1 LSDYFDDKDPRE
13 LKQRILYVTI
23 LVVIIFFG
31 LAVRFWSLQALHG
44 THFKELSENN
54 RIRTL
59 KSVAPR
65 GIIYDRTG
73 IMLADNRPGFDLYIV
88 PEDVTDW
95 NATKKLL
102 GSLIALDAKSIDKK
116 LEKAKS
122 RPKFQPIKLKEDLS
136 WEETV
141 KVESYKFEIEGIFLE
156 VAPKRR
162 YLFKES
168 IAHVLGYLGEVNER
182 ELKKLKAKGYTSG
195 DQIGRYGLEKS
206 YETMLKGKSG
216 KKEVEVDAV
225 GRKIKVVNW
234 SPPYPGND
242 LTLTIDLKTQQAAW
256 EAMRDVAGAA
266 IAIEPSTGRILAMLS
281 TPSFDPN
288 LLSSGITNVQWREL
302 INNPLDILTNRAIQG
317 LYPPASTFKPLHA
330 IAALEEGELTPE
342 TIIHSGPSFWFGGRE
357 YRDWK
362 RGGHGKINV
371 HRAIVESSDT
381 FFYQVALK
389 LGVDRLAEY
398 SKKFGLG
405 KKTGIR
411 LQNEK
416 AGLVPSV
423 EWKRKTYNKKWYLG
437 ETINAGVG
445 QGYLLTTPLQLLNAY
460 VAIANGGT
468 LYRPQLVAEVHS
480 PTGKSIKN
488 FIPEVLSMT
497 ETSPDTFERVR
508 RALLGVVEEEGGTA
522 RGLRWSKLGIA
533 GKTGTAQVVRLGKVR
548 PEKLE
553 DVQYKFRDHAWFA
566 GFAPYDNPKIVVV
579 VLVEHGGFGSVAAA
593 PVAQKMFKAYLEQ
606 LKPEDATIEP

>member
-1 LSDYFDDKDPRE
+1 MSDYFDDKDPRE

-23 LVVIIFFG
+23 LVVILFSG
-31 LAVRFWSLQALHG
+31 LAIRFWSLQALHG

-73 IMLADNRPGFDLYIV
+73 AKLADNRPGFDLYIV

-95 NATKKLL
+95 SATKKLL
-102 GSLIALDAKSIDKK
+102 GNLIALDAKSIDKK
-116 LEKAKS
+116 LEKAKA
-122 RPKFQPIKLKEDLS
+122 RPKFQPIRLKEDLS

-156 VAPKRR
+156 VAPKRQ
-162 YLFKES
+162 YLYNES

-182 ELKKLKAKGYTSG
+182 ELKRLKEKGYTSG
-195 DQIGRYGLEKS
+195 DLIGRYGLEKS
-206 YETMLKGKSG
+206 YETELKGKSG
-216 KKEVEVDAV
+216 IKEVEVDAV

-242 LTLTIDLKTQQAAW
+242 LALTIDLKTQQAAW
-256 EAMRDVAGAA
+256 EAMKEVAGAA
-266 IAIEPSTGRILAMLS
+266 IAIEPSSGRVLAMLS

-288 LLSSGITNVQWREL
+288 LLSSGITNEQWKEL
-302 INNPLDILTNRAIQG
+302 IENPLDILTNRAIQG
-317 LYPPASTFKPLHA
+317 QYPPASTFKPLHA

-362 RGGHGKINV
+362 GGGHGKINV

-389 LGVDRLAEY
+389 LGIDRLAKY

-405 KKTGIR
+405 KKTGIK

-423 EWKRKTYNKKWYLG
+423 AWKSKTYKKKWYTG
-437 ETINAGVG
+437 ETISAGVG
-445 QGYLLTTPLQLLNAY
+445 QGYFLSTPLQLINVYA
-460 VAIANGGT
+460 AIANSGT
-468 LYRPQLVAEVHS
+468 LYRPQLVEEVLS
-480 PTGKSIKN
+480 PTGKNIKN
-488 FIPEVLSMT
+488 FIPEVLAMT
-497 ETSPDTFERVR
+497 ETSPETFERVR

-522 RGLRWSKLGIA
+522 RSLRWAKLGIA
-533 GKTGTAQVVRLGKVR
+533 GKTGTAQVAKLGKIR

-553 DVQYKFRDHAWFA
+553 DVPYRLRDHAWFA

-579 VLVEHGGFGSVAAA
+579 VLVEHGGFGSAAAA
-593 PVAQKMFKAYLEQ
+593 PVARKIFKAYLDQ
-606 LKPEDATIEP
+606 LKPDDTKKKQ